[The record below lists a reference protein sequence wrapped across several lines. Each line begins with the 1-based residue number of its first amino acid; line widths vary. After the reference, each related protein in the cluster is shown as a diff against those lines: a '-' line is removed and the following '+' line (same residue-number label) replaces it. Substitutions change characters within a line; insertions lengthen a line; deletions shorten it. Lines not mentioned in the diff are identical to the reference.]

1 MNRATIQIL
10 IRDKE
15 KFIEDLVLYREGKK
29 PIHHKLHLPI
39 VSTFNKRQ
47 ITSIIK
53 KSNKW
58 ITDLKIKY
66 NYEGTN
72 DNE

>member
-10 IRDKE
+10 IKDKE
-15 KFIEDLVLYREGKK
+15 KFIEDLVLYREGQA

-39 VSTFNKRQ
+39 VSTFNKRK
-47 ITSIIK
+47 IESVIK

-66 NYEGTN
+66 NYEETN
-72 DNE
+72 DSN